1 MNDTT
6 NPIDTL
12 LDTLRARETRLMTD
26 LSDAQRAMAVAI
38 ATAEARLEEVRD
50 LMGAITRKKPG
61 RKPKAVETT
70 EQELLPASN
79 EDTLG

>member
-6 NPIDTL
+6 NPTDAL
-12 LDTLRARETRLMTD
+12 LDTLRARETRLMTE
-26 LSDAQRAMAVAI
+26 LADAQRAHAVAI

-61 RKPKAVETT
+61 RKPKTAETIAEPPVET
-70 EQELLPASN
+70 EELAL
-79 EDTLG
+79 